1 MEPKSHAASGT
12 CRDSCPCTLCAR
24 MLITDWL
31 KRTRRSASSASKS
44 GFTEAR
50 FLIRK
55 RQWRAA
61 RALTRSTSHVVVMD
75 ASVVHVHAAS
85 ARADATVSVA
95 NVGAVAH
102 AEIEDKRGR
111 VSVDRGR

>member
-31 KRTRRSASSASKS
+31 KRTRHSASSASKS
-44 GFTEAR
+44 GFTGAR

-55 RQWRAA
+55 RRWRAA
-61 RALTRSTSHVVVMD
+61 RALTRSTSHVVVMG
-75 ASVVHVHAAS
+75 ASVVRAHAAS
-85 ARADATVSVA
+85 ARADVTA
-95 NVGAVAH
+95 NVGAVAR
-102 AEIEDKRGR
+102 AEIDHKRGR
-111 VSVDRGR
+111 VSGDEG